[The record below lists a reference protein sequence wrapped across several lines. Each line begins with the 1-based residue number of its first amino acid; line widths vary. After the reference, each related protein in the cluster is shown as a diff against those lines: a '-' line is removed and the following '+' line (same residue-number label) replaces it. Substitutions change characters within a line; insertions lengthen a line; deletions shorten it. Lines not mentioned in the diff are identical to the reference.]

1 MKRFG
6 IILLLGSLGFGQ
18 QISFQPPIA
27 LPTLNGPVAMISKD
41 FNGDGIA
48 DLAISD
54 AGSSVIS
61 ISLGNGDGTFQAS
74 GTYPVPA
81 GCEVGSLAVADFNN
95 DHKPDLLAICQFTPQ
110 LLVYLGHGDGT
121 FGTPVP
127 TQLPQAVFEGILF
140 LIASS
145 AGVSGAVADFNGD
158 GKLDLALLLTN
169 DLADF
174 PSAGTSVY
182 FLPGN
187 GDGTFGQASP
197 VQGTTGVVALASGD
211 FNGDGQPDLA
221 YLTLTATGKGAKEL
235 ISQSLSVALGNG
247 DGTFHSGPSYVWT
260 GASFGLSAVDVNGDG
275 NLDLVVAGTSLSDG
289 LEGVPPSLVT
299 VMLGDGKGNFTQKF
313 TSVDPANNLGVS
325 FCLGNFSGSGHLD
338 LLEMFIEVA
347 FPSKVVSVAVG
358 TRAGNGD
365 GTFQD
370 SQVFQGPTETFP
382 LSAACADLNGDGL
395 TDLAYTGIL
404 SPYVVGLLKESGGFQ
419 NLAGSLSVLPAGDL
433 YVQLNSVPQ
442 TLTFSNVNAA
452 SFAKGPVAPNSI
464 ATAFWNSPEKASGI
478 GVNVTD
484 AAGTTRPAQ
493 VFFASSKQINYG
505 IPNGTVTGTATISI
519 TGTEDTITAQQ
530 AIAAVAPGVFNSNGL
545 AVGSTLTVNN
555 GVQTPGN
562 LVQPNASGALQPVPI
577 NVGTG
582 SEQVFLILYG
592 TGIRNH
598 AQPVTAMIG
607 TTAATVAF
615 SGAQGTFVDED
626 QINVLV
632 PQSLKGAGMVN
643 VVLTV
648 DGVPTNPVTIL
659 VQ

>member
-127 TQLPQAVFEGILF
+127 TQLPQAAFEGILF

-197 VQGTTGVVALASGD
+197 VQGTTG
-211 FNGDGQPDLA
+211 
-221 YLTLTATGKGAKEL
+221 
-235 ISQSLSVALGNG
+235 
-247 DGTFHSGPSYVWT
+247 
-260 GASFGLSAVDVNGDG
+260 
-275 NLDLVVAGTSLSDG
+275 
-289 LEGVPPSLVT
+289 
-299 VMLGDGKGNFTQKF
+299 
-313 TSVDPANNLGVS
+313 
-325 FCLGNFSGSGHLD
+325 
-338 LLEMFIEVA
+338 
-347 FPSKVVSVAVG
+347 
-358 TRAGNGD
+358 
-365 GTFQD
+365 
-370 SQVFQGPTETFP
+370 
-382 LSAACADLNGDGL
+382 
-395 TDLAYTGIL
+395 
-404 SPYVVGLLKESGGFQ
+404 
-419 NLAGSLSVLPAGDL
+419 
-433 YVQLNSVPQ
+433 
-442 TLTFSNVNAA
+442 
-452 SFAKGPVAPNSI
+452 
-464 ATAFWNSPEKASGI
+464 
-478 GVNVTD
+478 
-484 AAGTTRPAQ
+484 
-493 VFFASSKQINYG
+493 
-505 IPNGTVTGTATISI
+505 
-519 TGTEDTITAQQ
+519 
-530 AIAAVAPGVFNSNGL
+530 
-545 AVGSTLTVNN
+545 
-555 GVQTPGN
+555 
-562 LVQPNASGALQPVPI
+562 
-577 NVGTG
+577 
-582 SEQVFLILYG
+582 
-592 TGIRNH
+592 
-598 AQPVTAMIG
+598 
-607 TTAATVAF
+607 
-615 SGAQGTFVDED
+615 
-626 QINVLV
+626 
-632 PQSLKGAGMVN
+632 
-643 VVLTV
+643 
-648 DGVPTNPVTIL
+648 
-659 VQ
+659 